1 MPFSIFYN
9 YMAVLHP
16 PTLPEKTNYLP
27 VARGVAGRAGG
38 GGGVEME
45 VENPREESFP
55 YTAPRYKGNP
65 GSMLISNLGRY
76 ELIEIIKHFIFQM
89 KGSPFALLGRVLM

>member
-1 MPFSIFYN
+1 
-9 YMAVLHP
+9 MAVLHP

-27 VARGVAGRAGG
+27 VARGVGGAGWMGG
-38 GGGVEME
+38 LE

-55 YTAPRYKGNP
+55 YIAPRYKGNP

-89 KGSPFALLGRVLM
+89 KGSPFALLGRILM

>member
-1 MPFSIFYN
+1 
-9 YMAVLHP
+9 MAVLHP

-27 VARGVAGRAGG
+27 VARRV
-38 GGGVEME
+38 GGVGEVLE

-55 YTAPRYKGNP
+55 YIVPRYKGNP
-65 GSMLISNLGRY
+65 SSMLISNLGRY

-89 KGSPFALLGRVLM
+89 KDPPFALLGRVLM